1 LREPSRGRPNLPIGV
16 INMVEHPTQS
26 PEVVYTEP
34 PTVHVDLTAGP
45 PAAPAPHLRRLLA
58 FLFDVVGVAVVM
70 GVAGILGA
78 VVELFNPVW
87 FALVFAIVLVY
98 YQGVSVWL
106 TGGQTAGKALC
117 GLTVRRVVEQGPAT
131 FSGLAWSLGR
141 HSVGYVVIDVLGLG
155 ALVAF
160 VNRRRRCMHDYV
172 FGSEVVVR
180 AAVGATSPAT
190 PAARMEDFQTRF
202 KAALEELDK
211 RYAWLFFLGRWL
223 SKVVAFVAALL
234 FFAAKPLLKWL
245 GDSVTADASS
255 AGLPPAKPLAT
266 KGVVGLSAT
275 TTAAT
280 TAVAVLIVNALQPAG
295 IENINVTITRQ
306 KVGQPRT
313 AEIWTMKAN
322 GQDQK
327 TLTSNDASD
336 IDPDLFADR
345 RIVFA
350 SDRDGEYEIYVMNAD
365 GTEQKR
371 LTTAAGDDLD
381 PKWSSDGK
389 KIVFTS
395 YRDGDGE
402 IYVMNA
408 DGKKQERLT
417 TQPGDDRSPAWSPD
431 NRKIVFTSD
440 RDGNGEIYIMNADG
454 KKQER
459 LTNANGDDRGARW
472 SPDGDLIAFTS
483 DRDGNDEIYV
493 MNTDG
498 TRQKRLTNDDA
509 SDRIPFWSPDGE
521 KILFDS
527 GRGLTGGG
535 TEIWAM
541 NPDGTD
547 QFKVTGFNVT
557 S

>member
-1 LREPSRGRPNLPIGV
+1 VVNLI
-16 INMVEHPTQS
+16 EHPTES
-26 PEVVYTEP
+26 TNVVYKEP
-34 PTVHVDLTAGP
+34 PTVHLDLTASP
-45 PAAPAPHLRRLLA
+45 HAAPAPHLRRLLA

-87 FALVFAIVLVY
+87 FGLVFAIVLVY
-98 YQGVSVWL
+98 YLGVSVWL

-117 GLTVRRVVEQGPAT
+117 CLTIRRVVGPGPAT

-155 ALVAF
+155 TLVAL
-160 VNRRRRCMHDYV
+160 VNRRRRCLHDYA
-172 FGSEVVVR
+172 FDSEVVVR
-180 AAVGATSPAT
+180 AAAGVPSPAT

-202 KAALEELDK
+202 KTALEELDR

-234 FFAAKPLLKWL
+234 LFAAKPLMKWL

-255 AGLPPAKPLAT
+255 AGLPPAKPLAA

-280 TAVAVLIVNALQPAG
+280 AAVAVLIINALQPTG
-295 IENINVTITRQ
+295 IENINVAITRQ
-306 KVGQPRT
+306 TVGQPNT
-313 AEIWTMKAN
+313 AEIWIMKAS
-322 GQDQK
+322 GLDRK
-327 TLTSNDASD
+327 TLTSNAASD
-336 IDPDLFADR
+336 VDPDLFADR

-350 SDRDGEYEIYVMNAD
+350 SDRDGDYEIYVMNAN
-365 GTEQKR
+365 GTEQER
-371 LTTAAGDDLD
+371 LTSQAGDDLD

-395 YRDGDGE
+395 FRDGDGE
-402 IYVMNA
+402 IYVMGA
-408 DGKKQERLT
+408 DGSAPTRLT
-417 TQPGDDRSPAWSPD
+417 RQPGDDRSPAWSPD

-440 RDGNGEIYIMNADG
+440 RDGNGEIYVMNADG
-454 KKQER
+454 KEQER
-459 LTNANGDDRGARW
+459 LTNTDGDDRGARW
-472 SPDGDLIAFTS
+472 SPDGDLIVFTS

-493 MNTDG
+493 MNADG
-498 TRQKRLTNDDA
+498 SGQKRLTNDDA
-509 SDRIPFWSPDGE
+509 SDRIPFWSPNGE

-527 GRGLTGGG
+527 TRGLTGGG

-541 NPDGTD
+541 NPDGTELY
-547 QFKVTGFNVT
+547 KVTEFNVT
-557 S
+557 TP

>member
-1 LREPSRGRPNLPIGV
+1 
-16 INMVEHPTQS
+16 MVEHPTQS
-26 PEVVYTEP
+26 SEVVYTEP

-58 FLFDVVGVAVVM
+58 FLFDVIGVAVVT

-98 YQGVSVWL
+98 YLGVSVWL

-117 GLTVRRVVEQGPAT
+117 GLTVRRVVVPGPAT

-155 ALVAF
+155 ALVAL
-160 VNRRRRCMHDYV
+160 VNRRRRCLHDYV

-180 AAVGATSPAT
+180 APAGVPAPAT
-190 PAARMEDFQTRF
+190 PVARMEDFQTRF
-202 KAALEELDK
+202 KAALDELDK

-234 FFAAKPLLKWL
+234 FFAKPLLK
-245 GDSVTADASS
+245 GVSDSVTADASS
-255 AGLPPAKPLAT
+255 SGLAPAKPLAA
-266 KGVVGLSAT
+266 KSVIGVSVT

-280 TAVAVLIVNALQPAG
+280 AAVAVLIVNALQPTG
-295 IENINVTITRQ
+295 IENINVAITRQ
-306 KVGQPRT
+306 KVGQPST
-313 AEIWTMKAN
+313 AEIWIMKAN
-322 GQDQK
+322 GQDRKQ
-327 TLTSNDASD
+327 LTSNGASD
-336 IDPDLFADR
+336 VDPDLFADG

-365 GTEQKR
+365 GTEEER

-408 DGKKQERLT
+408 DGKEQERLT
-417 TQPGDDRSPAWSPD
+417 AQPGDDRSPAWSPD

-440 RDGNGEIYIMNADG
+440 RDGNGEIYIMNANG
-454 KKQER
+454 KEQER
-459 LTNANGDDRGARW
+459 LTNATGDDRGARW
-472 SPDGDLIAFTS
+472 SPGGDLIAFTS

-493 MNTDG
+493 MNADG
-498 TRQKRLTNDDA
+498 SRQKRLTDDHA
-509 SDRIPFWSPDGE
+509 SDRIPFWSPKGE

-527 GRGLTGGG
+527 TRGLTGGG
-535 TEIWAM
+535 SEIWAM
-541 NPDGTD
+541 NPDGSEP
-547 QFKVTGFNVT
+547 FKVTGFNVT
-557 S
+557 KPST